1 MVVMLHA
8 TVNFPQTLV
17 IDELGSRATV
27 PILLYWG
34 LMIVAAIVVV
44 VMVGPKHLSGKQSKQ
59 EEPLEI
65 SPKSSVYE
73 VQPKTQP
80 QTH

>member
-1 MVVMLHA
+1 MVVLLHA
-8 TVNFPQTLV
+8 SVNLPQTLV
-17 IDELGSRATV
+17 IDDLGSRATV

-44 VMVGPKHLSGKQSKQ
+44 VMAGPKHLSRKQRKQ
-59 EEPLEI
+59 EELTEI

-73 VQPKTQP
+73 VQAIAQP